1 MRTTSGWGQA
11 PPLLTRHPCFSED
24 ASKRFGRIHLPVA
37 PKCNI
42 SCNYCSRKYDCANE
56 SRPGVTSEIL
66 LPEEAETRLEQ
77 ALKAMPYISTVGIA
91 GPGDSLANPEKTFY
105 TLELVRGMSASLH
118 LCLST
123 NGLMLADYTDELLR
137 LKVGYITVTVNS
149 TDVAIA
155 ERIYRWVRF
164 RGKNYYGKEGASL
177 LLERQREGLLKLKG
191 KGIFLKINT
200 LYIPG
205 VNDSHIQAVAQQAK
219 EMGAHLVNIMPLIPA
234 PGSVFEKIKRPEE
247 ADLSRMQDIVGGEI
261 ETMKHCR
268 QCRSDA
274 AGMLKDTSCK
284 LQVASKTHSLISVT

>member
-1 MRTTSGWGQA
+1 MRTQNGRGQA

-56 SRPGVTSEIL
+56 SRPGVTSKIL
-66 LPEEAETRLEQ
+66 LPEEAVERFLQ
-77 ALKAMPYISTVGIA
+77 AMKAMPYISTVGIA
-91 GPGDSLANPEKTFY
+91 GPGDSLANPEKTFN
-105 TLELVRGMSASLH
+105 TLELVRSVSASLH
-118 LCLST
+118 ICLST
-123 NGLMLADYTDELLR
+123 NGLMLADYADELLR

-155 ERIYRWVRF
+155 EKIYRWVRF
-164 RGKNYYGKEGASL
+164 RGKNYYGQEGATL

-191 KGIFLKINT
+191 KGIFLKINI

-205 VNDSHIQAVAQQAK
+205 VNDSHIQTVAQQAK
-219 EMGAHLVNIMPLIPA
+219 EMGAHLVNVMPLIPA
-234 PGSVFEKIKRPEE
+234 PGSAFEKIKRPEQVE
-247 ADLSRMQDIVGGEI
+247 LEKMQIAVGSEI

-274 AGMLKDTSCK
+274 AGMLGKESVKELKC
-284 LQVASKTHSLISVT
+284 QSIKTKT

>member
-1 MRTTSGWGQA
+1 MRTSI
-11 PPLLTRHPCFSED
+11 LTRHPCFSKD

-66 LPEEAETRLEQ
+66 LPEEALERLEQ
-77 ALKAMPYISTVGIA
+77 AIKRMPYISTVGIA
-91 GPGDSLANPEKTFY
+91 GPGDSLANPEKTFH
-105 TLELVRGMSASLH
+105 TLELVRGIAASLH

-123 NGLMLADYTDELLR
+123 NGLMLADYADELLR

-149 TDVAIA
+149 VDADVA
-155 ERIYRWVRF
+155 EKIYRWVRF
-164 RGKNYYGKEGASL
+164 RGKNYYGKDAAVL

-205 VNDSHIQAVAQQAK
+205 INESHIEMVAREAK
-219 EMGAHLVNIMPLIPA
+219 KLGAHLVNIMPLIPA
-234 PGSVFEKIKRPEE
+234 QGSVFEKIKRPEE
-247 ADLSRMQDIVGGEI
+247 AELEKMQIAVGSEI

-274 AGMLKDTSCK
+274 VGMLGKDCSSTHHAY
-284 LQVASKTHSLISVT
+284 ASRQLI

>member
-1 MRTTSGWGQA
+1 M
-11 PPLLTRHPCFSED
+11 
-24 ASKRFGRIHLPVA
+24 

-56 SRPGVTSEIL
+56 SRPGVTSKLIS
-66 LPEEAETRLEQ
+66 PEEAVESLRR
-77 ALKAMPYISTVGIA
+77 AIKAMPHISTVGIA
-91 GPGDSLANPEKTFY
+91 GPGDSLANPEKTFH
-105 TLELVRGMSASLH
+105 TLELVRRDFPSLH

-123 NGLMLADYTDELLR
+123 NGLMLADYADELLR

-149 TDVAIA
+149 VDADAA
-155 ERIYRWVRF
+155 EKIYRWVRF
-164 RGKNYYGKEGASL
+164 RGENYYGKEGAAL

-205 VNDSHIQAVAQQAK
+205 INDSHIETVAREAK
-219 EMGAHLVNIMPLIPA
+219 KLGAHLVNIMPIIPA
-234 PGSVFEKIKRPEE
+234 SGSAFEKIKGPEQAE
-247 ADLSRMQDIVGGEI
+247 LEKMQIAAGSEI

-274 AGMLKDTSCK
+274 VGFLGKDCSSTHHAH
-284 LQVASKTHSLISVT
+284 ASRQLI